1 MKTQMRCIKS
11 TPGYVEGEIYTF
23 HLIKNVLRKTTGLVI
38 EKIRDNFE
46 LVEKPKPKP
55 KPKMKEQYDGAN

>member
-11 TPGYVEGEIYTF
+11 TPGYKEGEIYTF
-23 HLIKNVLRKTTGLVI
+23 YLSENVLRKTTGLV

-46 LVEKPKPKP
+46 PVEKPKPKPKP
-55 KPKMKEQYDGAN
+55 KPKMKE

>member
-11 TPGYVEGEIYTF
+11 TPGYKEGEVYTF
-23 HLIKNVLRKTTGLVI
+23 FLAGNVLRKTTGLVI

-46 LVEKPKPKP
+46 PVGKPKPKP
-55 KPKMKEQYDGAN
+55 KSKIKESSDGAN